1 MARWLIIGAGQDVG
15 LEFVRQILARGDKVV
30 ATVRSPEKAAEL
42 WNMAGVAGLGV
53 CQLLLCDI
61 STGKLIDVCIRRSND
76 N

>member
-1 MARWLIIGAGQDVG
+1 MARWLVIGAGQDVG

-42 WNMAGVAGLGV
+42 WKMAGVAGMGV

-61 STGKLIDVCIRRSND
+61 STEKLINVCMP
-76 N
+76 